1 MIASNELFSTVATG
15 AAFLAAGA
23 FPVIAKRRQFR
34 PWMLWLPLGAVLA
47 ILMMGL
53 PLWFSFRG
61 RQGGGSWEGLLS
73 LLFLVALVP
82 VGLVAAGALLAA
94 LVVRL
99 RHGFADPDALPA
111 APGEPWYARL
121 FRPRTQEETVQRLK
135 ITLFFAA
142 VAALLWLLGGRP
154 GRP

>member
-1 MIASNELFSTVATG
+1 MLDAHQELIRTVATG

-23 FPVIAKRRQFR
+23 FPVLAKRRQFR

-47 ILMMGL
+47 VVALGL

-61 RQGGGSWEGLLS
+61 RQGGGSWDGLLS

-82 VGLVAAGALLAA
+82 VGLVTAGALLAA
-94 LVVRL
+94 LAVRM

-111 APGEPWYARL
+111 APSEPWYARL

-142 VAALLWLLGGRP
+142 VTALLWLLGVRP
-154 GRP
+154 G

>member
-1 MIASNELFSTVATG
+1 MIATNGLFSTIATG

-23 FPVIAKRRQFR
+23 FPVIAKRRALR

-47 ILMMGL
+47 VVALGL
-53 PLWFSFRG
+53 PLSFSFRD
-61 RQGGGSWEGLLS
+61 RQGGGSWDGLLS

-111 APGEPWYARL
+111 GPSEPWYARL

-142 VAALLWLLGGRP
+142 VAALLWLLGVRP
-154 GRP
+154 G